1 MPFLHAMT
9 CRTEGIHSTAPVRWR
24 AFDGMCAVFWEAH
37 GDAGATGYYTSP
49 DPRIILFFNDVSGHI
64 RMGEGKRTQAEASRP
79 MLRAVFAPAGTPMW
93 TRFTSAHD
101 FSHLDLHLERSWLI
115 ERLTPLIGAEETL
128 SVLSHPVEVQDIG
141 ALAAIGEALRDEVFA
156 PSRHPVFAENLALTL
171 LTGLVELPEQEDR
184 QVLHAGGLTPAQMRR
199 IRQLFEAE
207 GGARISNATLA
218 DAVGLSP
225 NWFSQAFKKTT
236 GKTPVQWQQEHRIG
250 RVKEALLIEDCSLT
264 EVASRFGFSDQAHL
278 TRVFR
283 QHEGTTP
290 AAWLRDLR
298 AR

>member
-9 CRTEGIHSTAPVRWR
+9 CRTEGIHTTAPVRWR
-24 AFDGMCAVFWEAH
+24 AFESMCAVFWEAH

-49 DPRIILFFNDVSGHI
+49 DPRIILFFNDVSSHI
-64 RMGEGKRTQAEASRP
+64 RMGEGTRSRAETSRP

-207 GGARISNATLA
+207 GGGASAMPPWPRPLACRPTGSARPLRRPPARPPCS
-218 DAVGLSP
+218 GSR
-225 NWFSQAFKKTT
+225 ST
-236 GKTPVQWQQEHRIG
+236 G
-250 RVKEALLIEDCSLT
+250 S
-264 EVASRFGFSDQAHL
+264 
-278 TRVFR
+278 
-283 QHEGTTP
+283 
-290 AAWLRDLR
+290 AA
-298 AR
+298 